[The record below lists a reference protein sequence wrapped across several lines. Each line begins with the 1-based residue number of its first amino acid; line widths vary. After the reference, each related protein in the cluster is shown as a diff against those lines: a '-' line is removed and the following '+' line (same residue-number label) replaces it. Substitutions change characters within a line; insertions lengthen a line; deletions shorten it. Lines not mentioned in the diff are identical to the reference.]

1 MSQRNVV
8 KHLPFDSRRG
18 SLLAHF
24 CLSKRAQQG
33 CPKIS
38 RSKSMTT
45 HEFDRPT
52 VDYKL
57 LRASAALLFGGIVVS
72 IVAGVL
78 HPSHEIPNDHT
89 AVFAEYAS
97 SSSWTAVH
105 LGQFVGMAIMIAGL
119 LTLFFAFN
127 VRSGLAGWSGRLGAV
142 AASAALAL
150 YGVLQAVDGVA
161 LKQAVDAWASA
172 PEAEKAARFA
182 AAETVRWLEWGS
194 RSYQSFTL
202 GLALLLFAVM
212 IVSTARVPRLIGY
225 LMALTGIAYLVQGWA
240 HVTRSLHACC
250 RASIDAGLVCVGGL
264 RHFDATRSRQ
274 PSRRDTARPLSNTWL
289 GSARNIEQSN
299 RGYH

>member
-1 MSQRNVV
+1 MPTQ
-8 KHLPFDSRRG
+8 
-18 SLLAHF
+18 
-24 CLSKRAQQG
+24 
-33 CPKIS
+33 
-38 RSKSMTT
+38 
-45 HEFDRPT
+45 EFDRPT

-57 LRASAALLFGGIVVS
+57 LRASGALLFGGIVVT

-78 HPSHEIPNDHT
+78 HPGHEIPNDHT

-105 LGQFVGMAIMIAGL
+105 LGQFVGMAIIIAGL

-127 VRSGLAGWSGRLGAV
+127 VRSGMAGWSGRLGAV

-212 IVSTARVPRLIGY
+212 IVSTAKIPRLVGY
-225 LMALTGIAYLVQGWA
+225 LMALTGIAYFVQGW
-240 HVTRSLHACC
+240 VLGTEGFSETNSLPTLLGYVLFIAFSLWLLILALRMKRTDEIPAGQLPMSQGA
-250 RASIDAGLVCVGGL
+250 RA
-264 RHFDATRSRQ
+264 
-274 PSRRDTARPLSNTWL
+274 
-289 GSARNIEQSN
+289 E
-299 RGYH
+299 